1 MLKSMTAYG
10 HSSLITSNGR
20 FVAEI
25 KSLNRKFL
33 DISIYTQ
40 KGLSYFESDIRNWI
54 SSQINRGKV
63 DVSIWATFEG
73 ASPVKVTPNL
83 ALAKE
88 IQTAWDQLSDELDLD
103 DTCDLKLLQKEPG
116 ILIYEE
122 NVKDLENIRKNIHE
136 AIQTAM
142 NEVLKMKTVEGA
154 ALQKDIENRLQ
165 KMSQWIEQ
173 IEQKGDSAVQKYREK
188 LIQRIKDLTSDST
201 DDRILKEI
209 ALYAERI
216 DISEEIIR
224 FKSHIK
230 QFYQYMASEAEGIG
244 KTLEFLVQELLREA
258 NTIGSKSQEVDISR
272 IVVELKSEI
281 ERVREQIQ
289 NVE

>member
-10 HSSLITSNGR
+10 RSSLVTPVGR

-25 KSLNRKFL
+25 KSVNRKFL
-33 DISIYTQ
+33 DISIVTQ
-40 KGLSYFESDIRNWI
+40 KGLSCFETEIRDWV

-73 ASPVKVTPNL
+73 TPPVKVTPNL

-88 IQTAWDQLSDELDLD
+88 IKGAWDQIAEA
-103 DTCDLKLLQKEPG
+103 LKLDESCNVEMLQKEPG

-122 NVKDLENIRKNIHE
+122 NVEDLEVYRKILKE
-136 AIQTAM
+136 AIEMALNEAM
-142 NEVLKMKTVEGA
+142 KMKMAEGA
-154 ALQKDIENRLQ
+154 ALQKDIENRLK
-165 KMSQWIEQ
+165 KMGEWVEQ
-173 IEQKGDSAVQKYREK
+173 IEKKADGSVQKYREK
-188 LIQRIKDLTSDST
+188 LVQRIGELTPDV

-216 DISEEIIR
+216 DISEEITR

-230 QFYQYMASEAEGIG
+230 QFFQYLASGTEGVG

-258 NTIGSKSQEVDISR
+258 NTIGSKSQDVEISR
-272 IVVELKSEI
+272 INVEIKTEI
-281 ERVREQIQ
+281 ERIREQIQ

>member
-10 HSSLITSNGR
+10 RSSLVTPNGR
-20 FVAEI
+20 FVAEV

-33 DISIYTQ
+33 DISISTQ
-40 KGLSYFESDIRNWI
+40 KGLSCFESDIRNWV

-73 ASPVKVTPNL
+73 SSPVKVTPNL

-88 IQTAWDQLSDELDLD
+88 IQGAWDQLAEALDLD
-103 DTCDLKLLQKEPG
+103 DRCDLKILQQEPG

-122 NVKDLENIRKNIHE
+122 NVEDLENLRKTIKE
-136 AIQTAM
+136 AIDLAM
-142 NEVLKMKTVEGA
+142 EGVLKMKTVEGA
-154 ALQKDIENRLQ
+154 ALQKDIENRLR
-165 KMSQWIEQ
+165 KMGSWIEQ
-173 IEQKGDSAVQKYREK
+173 IEQKGDCAVQKYRDK
-188 LIQRIKDLTSDST
+188 LIQRISELTPEVN

-230 QFYQYMASEAEGIG
+230 QFDQYLASESEGIG

-258 NTIGSKSQEVDISR
+258 NTIGSKSQDVEISR
-272 IVVELKSEI
+272 TIVEIKSEI

>member
-10 HSSLITSNGR
+10 RSSLVTPKGR

-40 KGLSYFESDIRNWI
+40 KGLSCFESDIRNWV

-83 ALAKE
+83 ALARE
-88 IQTAWDQLSDELDLD
+88 IQAAWNQLAEELEFD
-103 DTCDLKLLQKEPG
+103 DRCNLEILQKEPG

-122 NVKDLENIRKNIHE
+122 NVEDTESLRKIIQE
-136 AIQTAM
+136 AIELAM
-142 NEVLKMKTVEGA
+142 AEAVKMKTVEGA
-154 ALQKDIENRLQ
+154 ALQKDIEKRLE
-165 KMSQWIEQ
+165 KMSHWIAQ

-188 LIQRIKDLTSDST
+188 LIQRISELTPDVN

-230 QFYQYMASEAEGIG
+230 QFHQYLASNSEGIG

-258 NTIGSKSQEVDISR
+258 NTIGSKSQDVEISR
-272 IVVELKSEI
+272 IIVELKSEI

>member
-10 HSSLITSNGR
+10 RSSLITPSGR

-33 DISIYTQ
+33 DISISTQ
-40 KGLSYFESDIRNWI
+40 KGLSCFESDIRNWV

-63 DVSIWATFEG
+63 DVSVWATFEG
-73 ASPVKVTPNL
+73 SSPVKVTPNL

-88 IQTAWDQLSDELDLD
+88 IQWAWNKLAEELQLEDK
-103 DTCDLKLLQKEPG
+103 CDLKILQQESG
-116 ILIYEE
+116 IMIYEE
-122 NVKDLENIRKNIHE
+122 NVEDLEMLRKTIKE
-136 AIQTAM
+136 AIDLAM
-142 NEVLKMKTVEGA
+142 EGVLKMKTVEGA
-154 ALQKDIENRLQ
+154 ALQKDIENRLV
-165 KMSQWIEQ
+165 KMQGWMDQ

-188 LIQRIKDLTSDST
+188 LIQRISELTPDVN

-230 QFYQYMASEAEGIG
+230 QFNQYLITESEGIG

-258 NTIGSKSQEVDISR
+258 NTIGSKSQDVEISR
-272 IVVELKSEI
+272 TIVEIKSEI